1 MRGSVILAS
10 FSAAATPERGERL
23 VVVDV
28 GGRDG
33 GDHGRLGVAPEVL
46 PEEPR
51 QHGVA
56 VRDEVGLLL
65 LLPAGARGG
74 RRRGLERMSN
84 EMTEYLVC
92 TSIQL

>member
-1 MRGSVILAS
+1 MAS
-10 FSAAATPERGERL
+10 PERGERL

-28 GGRDG
+28 CGRDG

-56 VRDEVGLLL
+56 VRDEVRLL
-65 LLPAGARGG
+65 LLPAGARGR
-74 RRRGLERMSN
+74 RRRGLEISGR
-84 EMTEYLVC
+84 YHAI
-92 TSIQL
+92 IQFQEIQEDPNFNLH

>member
-1 MRGSVILAS
+1 MIFAS
-10 FSAAATPERGERL
+10 SAASPERGERL

-56 VRDEVGLLL
+56 VRYEVCLLL

-74 RRRGLERMSN
+74 RRRGLEISGRYQMI
-84 EMTEYLVC
+84 EYK
-92 TSIQL
+92 SKYRKHK

>member
-1 MRGSVILAS
+1 MIFAS
-10 FSAAATPERGERL
+10 SAASPERGECL

-74 RRRGLERMSN
+74 GRRRLEIRGGDKMI
-84 EMTEYLVC
+84 T
-92 TSIQL
+92 